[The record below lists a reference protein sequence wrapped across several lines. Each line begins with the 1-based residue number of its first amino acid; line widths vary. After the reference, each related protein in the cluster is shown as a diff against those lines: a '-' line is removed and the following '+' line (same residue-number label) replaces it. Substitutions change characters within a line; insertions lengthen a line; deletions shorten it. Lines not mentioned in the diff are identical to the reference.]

1 MARTDEGEF
10 EFVVGN
16 KHLLSAVFV
25 LMVLF
30 GIFFSL
36 GYFVGRSGDGG
47 STPPQTT
54 AAAGGGVQQPQAAPP
69 VVVTE
74 TPVAPGEAQVSAPGD
89 GTQPVASSDPN
100 AVNPAPETAPPV
112 QAAEPAKAPVPAGPQ
127 PGETF
132 LQVAAVKHSEA
143 KVIVDVLRAKGF
155 SAVTAPVVVNGV
167 VSDSLYRALVG
178 PVRDA
183 SDLARLR
190 SELQAAGF
198 KPYVQKY

>member
-1 MARTDEGEF
+1 MARTEDGEF

-16 KHLLSAVFV
+16 RHLLSAVFV

-36 GYFVGRSGDGG
+36 GYFVGRSGDGT
-47 STPPQTT
+47 SAPTQAT
-54 AAAGGGVQQPQAAPP
+54 AAAGGGVRQPQEAPAMP
-69 VVVTE
+69 ATE
-74 TPVAPGEAQVSAPGD
+74 APVAPGEAQVSAPAGGAQTAGPD
-89 GTQPVASSDPN
+89 SGVPQ
-100 AVNPAPETAPPV
+100 PAPEAAPP
-112 QAAEPAKAPVPAGPQ
+112 AAEPARPAVAAGPQ

-143 KVIVDVLRAKGF
+143 KVIVDVLKAKGF
-155 SAVTAPVVVNGV
+155 NALTAPVVVNGV
-167 VSDSLYRALVG
+167 ASDSLYRALVG
-178 PVRDA
+178 PVKDA
-183 SDLARLR
+183 GDLARLK

>member
-1 MARTDEGEF
+1 MARTDDGEF

-16 KHLLSAVFV
+16 RHLLSAVFV

-36 GYFVGRSGDGG
+36 GYFVGRSGDGTSAPTQASA
-47 STPPQTT
+47 ST
-54 AAAGGGVQQPQAAPP
+54 GGGVRQPQDAPAP
-69 VVVTE
+69 AME
-74 TPVAPGEAQVSAPGD
+74 TAVAPGEAQVAQPAE
-89 GTQPVASSDPN
+89 GTQAVAAEPVAGEQPLPD
-100 AVNPAPETAPPV
+100 AGTPAPE
-112 QAAEPAKAPVPAGPQ
+112 PARPAVATGPQ

-155 SAVTAPVVVNGV
+155 SAVTAPVVINGV

-178 PVRDA
+178 PVKDA
-183 SDLARLR
+183 GDLARLK
-190 SELQAAGF
+190 SDLQAAGF